1 MPLLKGKPA
10 KTKSGMSRN
19 ISTEIRSGKPKSQ
32 AIAIAFRIADKS
44 KPSGK
49 SGGKPPG
56 GKPPGGKSSGSK
68 KRSASDTASASAAA
82 GPSPANPLAAILR
95 KRR

>member
-56 GKPPGGKSSGSK
+56 GKSSGSK
-68 KRSASDTASASAAA
+68 KRSASASDTASASAAA